1 MIRKPAKKLTL
12 VVNQGNLYQ
21 NRLYL
26 GNQLIA
32 TGYQGIEVRF
42 ERHKDSKKQA
52 LWLKLLDY
60 TFIME
65 SMDCP
70 EEARYPDI
78 AEAFGDREK
87 IAALHPVCEMI
98 QISPKACDGCPAN
111 PLRSRENILDRN
123 L

>member
-1 MIRKPAKKLTL
+1 MIRKPPRQLTL
-12 VVNQGNLYQ
+12 VVNQRNLYQ
-21 NRLYL
+21 NRLFL

-32 TGYQGIEVRF
+32 TGYQGVEVRL

-52 LWLKLLDY
+52 LWIKLLDY
-60 TFIME
+60 KFVMDSME
-65 SMDCP
+65 CP

-78 AEAFGDREK
+78 AAAFGDREK

-111 PLRSRENILDRN
+111 PLRSREHILE
-123 L
+123 